1 MCCDSSFYMI
11 IYMQYEIAWLSF
23 LLWTWGGLHITVHWA
38 SSLDVLSWNETST
51 VTINVFEY
59 DSLYIHDFITYIL
72 FSCIGH
78 EEVLLQFQ
86 QTYSLVSIAAKEY
99 SVKHVYMYIYICFT
113 EYIYTFFFNYYL
125 YKLTNQGK
133 YLCSVA
139 LDTGG
144 FVRTSTNLS
153 TFLWC
158 PLHLAAKQYSIKH
171 CFHYPE

>member
-11 IYMQYEIAWLSF
+11 INMQYEIAWLSF
-23 LLWTWGGLHITVHWA
+23 LLWTRGGLHITVPWA
-38 SSLDVLSWNETST
+38 SPLDVLSWNETST

-125 YKLTNQGK
+125 IVTVEVSFQL
-133 YLCSVA
+133 
-139 LDTGG
+139 
-144 FVRTSTNLS
+144 RTSRDDAQCTVICRPPHVHS
-153 TFLWC
+153 KKESHAISYC
-158 PLHLAAKQYSIKH
+158 IYMIM
-171 CFHYPE
+171 